1 MKHRQKAIALLSA
14 LLIVGCSAQPVINSE
29 PAHEKITI
37 VGQIDGATDA
47 AQAYLVTPTPK
58 PQENDPTEAPTE
70 APTLAP
76 TEAPTPTPEPMETEA
91 PTDTPTPEPTDTPEP
106 TASPTP
112 DRTRT
117 EQFIDTA
124 LSQLDAPYVGGGT
137 TEAGF
142 DPGGFVYYCLNAV
155 GVKIKHKTSKGYS
168 EVEDWQRI
176 DAMED
181 LEPGDLCF
189 FITGENESVN
199 CVCIYLGDGKMIYP
213 SRKEGKVITTKIT
226 STYWTEAFAFA
237 RRVF

>member
-1 MKHRQKAIALLSA
+1 MKHMRKAIALLCA
-14 LLIVGCSAQPVINSE
+14 LLILGCSAQPVINSE
-29 PAHEKITI
+29 PDHEKITI

-47 AQAYLVTPTPK
+47 AQAYLVTPTPQ
-58 PQENDPTEAPTE
+58 PLYTDPVSEPPTEAPTE
-70 APTLAP
+70 TPKP
-76 TEAPTPTPEPMETEA
+76 TEAPTEMPKPTEA
-91 PTDTPTPEPTDTPEP
+91 PTETPEPTDTPEP
-106 TASPTP
+106 TETPEP
-112 DRTRT
+112 DRTKA
-117 EQFIDTA
+117 EELCDVA
-124 LSQLDAPYVGGGT
+124 LSLLDTPYARGGT

-189 FITGENESVN
+189 FRTGDNESVN

-213 SRKEGKVITTKIT
+213 SSSKGKVIRTKIT
-226 STYWTEAFAFA
+226 SSYWTDSFVFA